1 MQRDAEFLL
10 DIWQSAELILSY
22 TSDCTKDEFLRNLQL
37 QDAVIR
43 RLLVMAEAA
52 KRLSEETRLSLPNV
66 SWKEMRGMRNRL
78 VHQYDDLNLNIV
90 WNVVQTEIPVL
101 IQELQSFI
109 PPGNS

>member
-1 MQRDAEFLL
+1 MNFSV
-10 DIWQSAELILSY
+10 IS
-22 TSDCTKDEFLRNLQL
+22 QL

-52 KRLSEETRLSLPNV
+52 KRLSDRTRSSLPNV
-66 SWKEMRGMRNRL
+66 SWREMKGMRNRL
-78 VHQYDDLNLNIV
+78 VHQYDDLNLHIV
-90 WNVVQTEIPVL
+90 WNVVQTEIPAL